1 MIFYDLNL
9 KGSNYNNDY
18 NLIKEAYNF
27 GWNYL
32 NLQYSPEE
40 FQNALNYKDKLIED
54 ISSFTVEDKPL
65 DISFGLNI
73 NSSNVNTVRKTV
85 NRFRNKSDFIS
96 VFGGTN
102 EINRASLENRHVD
115 VLSRPYYKKSDCGLN
130 HVLAKEAFKN
140 QVAIELCFKD
150 VLTNFLSYR
159 AKVLANF
166 RDIIALQR
174 KFEFPLIITT
184 GSENIFDIRSPID
197 ISNFFKVLGLND
209 QEIKNGLM
217 ECPKSIVDFNKNRK
231 NFLFEGVH
239 IVNKD
244 D

>member
-9 KGSNYNNDY
+9 KGSDYNNDY

-40 FQNALNYKDKLIED
+40 FQNALDYKDKLIED
-54 ISSFTVEDKPL
+54 ISSFTFEDKPL
-65 DISFGLNI
+65 EINFGLSI

-85 NRFRNKSDFIS
+85 NRFRNRSDFIS
-96 VFGGTN
+96 VFGGVN

-150 VLTNFLSYR
+150 ILTNFLSYR

-209 QEIKNGLM
+209 QEIRNGLM
-217 ECPKSIVDFNKNRK
+217 ECPKSIVDFNKNRE

-239 IVNKD
+239 IVNRD

>member
-18 NLIKEAYNF
+18 NLIKEAYDF

-96 VFGGTN
+96 VFG
-102 EINRASLENRHVD
+102 
-115 VLSRPYYKKSDCGLN
+115 
-130 HVLAKEAFKN
+130 
-140 QVAIELCFKD
+140 
-150 VLTNFLSYR
+150 
-159 AKVLANF
+159 
-166 RDIIALQR
+166 
-174 KFEFPLIITT
+174 
-184 GSENIFDIRSPID
+184 
-197 ISNFFKVLGLND
+197 
-209 QEIKNGLM
+209 
-217 ECPKSIVDFNKNRK
+217 
-231 NFLFEGVH
+231 
-239 IVNKD
+239 
-244 D
+244 